1 MLKTRFLKK
10 PAVLMGAMILLSPTH
25 VATAGQDQYEPLIE
39 ARQRVI
45 SSTAPE
51 EMGRQPAQEAV
62 APSLRPRVVYID
74 TTTTSTQMAFCF
86 LGTIV
91 MLFLLRL
98 TVLSGGTRS

>member
-10 PAVLMGAMILLSPTH
+10 SAILMATMILLSPMH
-25 VATAGQDQYEPLIE
+25 VATAGHNLSEEPGE

-45 SSTAPE
+45 SRASAE
-51 EMGRQPAQEAV
+51 ETGRHPVQEAV

-74 TTTTSTQMAFCF
+74 TTTASMQMAFCF

-98 TVLSGGTRS
+98 TVLSGATRS